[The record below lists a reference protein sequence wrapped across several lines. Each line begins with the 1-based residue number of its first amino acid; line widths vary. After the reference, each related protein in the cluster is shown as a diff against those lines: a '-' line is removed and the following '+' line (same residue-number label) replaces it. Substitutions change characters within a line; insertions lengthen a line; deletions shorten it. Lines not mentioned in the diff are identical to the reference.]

1 MYGTL
6 TAHLKRI
13 KVPSTG
19 DKVFKDEC
27 AYSFDTPESETG
39 LYICMNTF
47 LGLGKLYVEEHFK
60 KTGNGVFLHI
70 KRRRK
75 TIQKASEDPPPLKK
89 PTRLAIGVEGGFD
102 ANQKSFEFVED
113 ISVLALPD
121 WNVLP
126 YPDPQLP
133 EIVNLSAI
141 AIIEAEDAL
150 KMEEAALATGSW
162 EGDKRI
168 ISKHAENLLQLDNGK
183 KIPPTGWKCEMCELT
198 TNLWLNLTDGAILCG
213 RRFFDGS
220 GGNNHAVDY
229 YNITK
234 YPLAVKLGTIT
245 ADGADVY
252 SYDED
257 DMVEDPYLAKHLAH
271 FGINIASLQ
280 KTEKT
285 MVELEIDLNQK
296 IGEWDVIQE
305 SGSQLTPLYGP
316 GCTGMR
322 NLGNSCYMNSVMQ
335 VIFTIPDFQEKYFD
349 CRDAIFAGAPVNPT
363 SDFNVQMAKL
373 AHGLLSGEY
382 SKPPNETE
390 IDEEYMPP
398 PKGIR
403 PQMFKTLV
411 GRGHPEFSSK
421 RQQDAE
427 EYFLHLINFIE
438 RQGPHLPKATDCFK
452 YKVEEKVKCVASGK
466 VRYTYRTDYV
476 FAVPVHLDA
485 AINKDEFSAYEA
497 KKALLEAQGQ
507 KISPEALVRP
517 RIPLTS
523 CIEAF
528 AAVETVDD
536 FFSAALQSKSIV
548 HKTTRF
554 ASFPNYL
561 MVHLNKFIIGN
572 DWVPKKLDVSMDIP
586 DELDLTGLQ
595 GTGLLPG
602 EEELPTESTEPE
614 IRIDDSLVSQLLD
627 MGFPLEACQKGVYYT
642 QNNGLE
648 AATNWV
654 MEHMSDP
661 DFDSPLEL
669 LSNKQSNSTD
679 SCPDENSLAI
689 IMSMGFS
696 RNQAIKAM
704 KATDNNVERAVDWV
718 LSHTA
723 ELDAEMNSEPEPLS
737 TSQSCDERQE
747 GHIYSDGSG
756 KYKLV
761 AFISHMGTSTLVG
774 HYVCH
779 ILKDDR
785 WVIYNDE
792 KVALS
797 EHPPKDLGYLYFY
810 KRM

>member
-1 MYGTL
+1 MRPL
-6 TAHLKRI
+6 LLLHELQRLKHNAQFDLHTMLPQLLLHKLQRLQHNAQI
-13 KVPSTG
+13 DLQEMLPQLLLHELQRLQHNVQFDLQEVLQQLLLCVLRRLQG
-19 DKVFKDEC
+19 KDNNDWRLQLCEGLHEFPTQGH
-27 AYSFDTPESETG
+27 APRESETG

-89 PTRLAIGVEGGFD
+89 PTRLAI
-102 ANQKSFEFVED
+102 EFVEVD
-113 ISVLALPD
+113 FLQLDALLVVNPHRF
-121 WNVLP
+121 P
-126 YPDPQLP
+126 
-133 EIVNLSAI
+133 IKVNLSAI

-168 ISKHAENLLQLDNGK
+168 VSKHAENLLQLDNGK

-257 DMVEDPYLAKHLAH
+257 DMVEDPYLTKHLAH

-485 AINKDEFSAYEA
+485 AINKENGER
-497 KKALLEAQGQ
+497 KTEG
-507 KISPEALVRP
+507 
-517 RIPLTS
+517 PL
-523 CIEAF
+523 
-528 AAVETVDD
+528 
-536 FFSAALQSKSIV
+536 Q
-548 HKTTRF
+548 
-554 ASFPNYL
+554 
-561 MVHLNKFIIGN
+561 
-572 DWVPKKLDVSMDIP
+572 
-586 DELDLTGLQ
+586 
-595 GTGLLPG
+595 
-602 EEELPTESTEPE
+602 
-614 IRIDDSLVSQLLD
+614 
-627 MGFPLEACQKGVYYT
+627 
-642 QNNGLE
+642 
-648 AATNWV
+648 
-654 MEHMSDP
+654 
-661 DFDSPLEL
+661 
-669 LSNKQSNSTD
+669 
-679 SCPDENSLAI
+679 
-689 IMSMGFS
+689 
-696 RNQAIKAM
+696 
-704 KATDNNVERAVDWV
+704 
-718 LSHTA
+718 
-723 ELDAEMNSEPEPLS
+723 
-737 TSQSCDERQE
+737 
-747 GHIYSDGSG
+747 
-756 KYKLV
+756 
-761 AFISHMGTSTLVG
+761 
-774 HYVCH
+774 
-779 ILKDDR
+779 
-785 WVIYNDE
+785 
-792 KVALS
+792 
-797 EHPPKDLGYLYFY
+797 
-810 KRM
+810 